1 MGSFTIQDSDDC
13 DLEHEDRQ
21 TKRKRLFN
29 KYVIYL
35 FATYLPGKGIYITL
49 TGLKSFLAHA
59 GKL

>member
-1 MGSFTIQDSDDC
+1 MGSFNIQDSDDC
-13 DLEHEDRQ
+13 LEHEDRQ

-29 KYVIYL
+29 KYVVYL

>member
-35 FATYLPGKGIYITL
+35 FATYLPEKGI
-49 TGLKSFLAHA
+49 
-59 GKL
+59 